1 MNELMEK
8 IAKSKSRL
16 GVPVLMALVL
26 GFSVSGAVV
35 AQTCTLDNWNGGSV
49 ETGETLL
56 AASRAAG
63 NRAYA
68 GPCSLKVTL
77 DSSDAYLVDDTPLA
91 ETQFNV
97 RFYFFLDSVD
107 ADVTLFEALD
117 ANDSDV
123 INVTYDHS
131 DGLVSTLLYVAGGG
145 SETVSVGP
153 VAPGWNSVEIEW
165 GASATEEVK
174 MTLGNSSAAQPT
186 ETSPSIDTS
195 GFTIDSVRLGAM
207 SGLSAVPST
216 GVIYFD
222 DYDSRRDTVPG
233 RLCRGLTDS
242 TRSSLNL
249 EDVQAIFTD
258 FATAGGVPASGVP
271 DYDQNG
277 SVDLQ
282 DVIEVFTRFATGQDS
297 CTVNS

>member
-8 IAKSKSRL
+8 IAKSKSLL
-16 GVPVLMALVL
+16 GVSFLAFLVWGL
-26 GFSVSGAVV
+26 SVSGAVM
-35 AQTCTLDNWNGGSV
+35 AQTCTLGNWNGETV

-77 DSSDAYLVDDTPLA
+77 DSSDAYLVDDTPQA
-91 ETQFNV
+91 ENVFNV

-123 INVTYDHS
+123 INVIYDHS
-131 DGLVSTLLYVAGGG
+131 DNLISALLSIAGG
-145 SETVSVGP
+145 SQMISVGP
-153 VAPGWNSVEIEW
+153 LSTGWNSLEIEW

-174 MTLGNSSAAQPT
+174 MTLGNSSAAQTT

-233 RLCRGLTDS
+233 RLPQGDANADGVTNGDDQTLVVNEFLFGEGSPGTPDCNEDGFVNGDDQSCIVNIFLFGADS
-242 TRSSLNL
+242 
-249 EDVQAIFTD
+249 
-258 FATAGGVPASGVP
+258 
-271 DYDQNG
+271 
-277 SVDLQ
+277 
-282 DVIEVFTRFATGQDS
+282 
-297 CTVNS
+297 